1 MIYTLITRYKLGNN
15 SLLIDFTFSLK
26 IIYVYETPIFVLFF
40 AIIVLNL
47 MFSDDKF
54 QVRLF
59 LSSKIFNIFE
69 RISFTYICLI
79 QYIILYISTILQ
91 LQVQFWDYLYIWH
104 IATFQFIITVIIS
117 SIITLFL
124 TIPSKVILNKFLK
137 KSSKKTII

>member
-1 MIYTLITRYKLGNN
+1 
-15 SLLIDFTFSLK
+15 
-26 IIYVYETPIFVLFF
+26 
-40 AIIVLNL
+40 

-117 SIITLFL
+117 SIITLYL